1 MGAVTKF
8 VPSTLMGVPSR
19 QKALYPLLSI
29 TITTIILII
38 ITLLAGRET
47 LHSIHDANAVE
58 AIPHLDTETYHHLIP
73 RSSAQSRLSSGD
85 GFYTSNALHTFEK
98 GLQEDRPSGNVA
110 VLMETNT
117 SAVPNLVP
125 IVLHFASVL
134 GPNWPIVLVT
144 LESTWVVPE
153 SPAFRRL
160 MDANQIRITYLPA
173 TTNISDHHSVS
184 VFLTEPWFWEQFV
197 SSHRMLIFQVDSIL
211 CSKAPMTME
220 DFLEWDLVGAPITVY
235 GIGYNGGLSLRN
247 PRLMLDIVNDPS
259 VSLGPR
265 DYEDQW
271 FYARAQERG
280 AHLPNTEQALKF
292 AVETT
297 YYKTPLGYHRPK
309 PFQGEHWDE
318 ITEWCPE
325 VGLLW
330 GHRFTE

>member
-1 MGAVTKF
+1 MVRWSLTCAPK
-8 VPSTLMGVPSR
+8 
-19 QKALYPLLSI
+19 KK
-29 TITTIILII
+29 
-38 ITLLAGRET
+38 
-47 LHSIHDANAVE
+47 HDANAVE
-58 AIPHLDTETYHHLIP
+58 AFPRIDTEAYHHLMP

-85 GFYTSNALHTFEK
+85 EFYTSNALHTFEK
-98 GLQEDRPSGNVA
+98 GIQEDRPFGNVA

-160 MDANQIRITYLPA
+160 MNANQIRITYLPA

-197 SSHRMLIFQVDSIL
+197 SAHRMLIFQVDSIL

-259 VSLGPR
+259 VSLGPH